1 MKKVKRAAAPK
12 RAAKKKQSTVA
23 RVKRVA
29 SEVGTQAL
37 DAGKSVVDEAKS
49 IGERV
54 FDFTSDAIDKVT

>member
-1 MKKVKRAAAPK
+1 MPPRS
-12 RAAKKKQSTVA
+12 KQSAVA

-29 SEVGTQAL
+29 SEVGTQAM
-37 DAGKSVVDEAKS
+37 DAGRSVVDEAKS